1 MITKISLVLLVSF
14 FIASCGND
22 KNANSVN
29 GSSNRLTF
37 SVDWDIGD
45 CQDADLNDKNY
56 IFAVSEKENCNDLM
70 TGNELNY
77 TNILYISKSSL
88 TGEKT
93 ICTSAGCKFSTD
105 RFFIKSG
112 AEQIEFPKDKML
124 IGKGYLTCFIR
135 SIVTKRETI
144 CIIVLT
150 QKNQRYKLIGI
161 GFLKYQ
167 VREEIHDE
175 ILTRSRTNVYSC

>member
-37 SVDWDIGD
+37 SVDCDSGD

-124 IGKGYLTCFIR
+124 IAIAWIDSNNDNTFNSGDLVQCLEDDE
-135 SIVTKRETI
+135 SIKLVTGPNTI
-144 CIIVLT
+144 T
-150 QKNQRYKLIGI
+150 FKNLNEVI
-161 GFLKYQ
+161 
-167 VREEIHDE
+167 
-175 ILTRSRTNVYSC
+175 